1 MYAYV
6 TYICDIYIYIY
17 LFCAATF
24 QTHRCKQSH
33 ITYSQLHTSFSYI
46 LTHILHSLLP
56 IFRFSDRTDIM
67 TFFSIMSGMNKIFP
81 IVFPITVWFRS
92 LNITSMLSLFLEW
105 GELIS

>member
-67 TFFSIMSGMNKIFP
+67 TFFFYY
-81 IVFPITVWFRS
+81 VWYEQ
-92 LNITSMLSLFLEW
+92 NISNSV
-105 GELIS
+105 SNYSVV